1 MKKEKI
7 IKYVAVLIV
16 VIIIAISI
24 FIIIKFKNNN
34 KKDDNLNEK
43 TQEELK
49 YISTKIIELMNGLN
63 NITFS
68 NYILIEEEN
77 TDNKENNSNEN
88 NENEGNKS
96 NENNENE
103 GNKSDENNENEGN
116 KSDTFSDKS
125 NNTQSS
131 SESNIKYELKGSNI
145 LSNNTGT
152 INWDNEKGA
161 IESINV
167 KWTSLIV
174 DLHQLNVN
182 NDDILNFSNI
192 LNQTIVNI
200 KQENKVNTMLN
211 LANLYGY
218 IPNYLKQFSNDEEKI
233 IIEYIKS
240 NILNSYALVEQ
251 ERWDE
256 VKEHVFNSVEN
267 ITNIMNS
274 INTEQF
280 SQYQINRIYVMLNEL
295 YSSIDLKDKQLY
307 YIKYRNVMEELMNI

>member
-96 NENNENE
+96 
-103 GNKSDENNENEGN
+103 
-116 KSDTFSDKS
+116 DTFSDKS

-152 INWDNEKGA
+152 INWDNEKGV

-200 KQENKVNTMLN
+200 KQENKVNTMLD

-233 IIEYIKS
+233 SIEYIKS

-256 VKEHVFNSVEN
+256 VKEQVFNSVEN
-267 ITNIMNS
+267 ITNRMNS

>member
-49 YISTKIIELMNGLN
+49 YVSTKIIELMNGLN

-88 NENEGNKS
+88 NENEANKY
-96 NENNENE
+96 
-103 GNKSDENNENEGN
+103 
-116 KSDTFSDKS
+116 DTSSDKS

-200 KQENKVNTMLN
+200 KQENKVNTMLD

-233 IIEYIKS
+233 SIEYIKS

-256 VKEHVFNSVEN
+256 VKEQVFNSVEN

-274 INTEQF
+274 VNTEQF

>member
-49 YISTKIIELMNGLN
+49 YVSTKIIELMNGLN

-88 NENEGNKS
+88 NENEANKY
-96 NENNENE
+96 
-103 GNKSDENNENEGN
+103 
-116 KSDTFSDKS
+116 DTSSDKS

-200 KQENKVNTMLN
+200 KQENKVNTMLD

-233 IIEYIKS
+233 SIEYIKS

-256 VKEHVFNSVEN
+256 VKEQVFNSVEN

>member
-77 TDNKENNSNEN
+77 TDNKENNSN
-88 NENEGNKS
+88 
-96 NENNENE
+96 
-103 GNKSDENNENEGN
+103 ENNENEGN

-200 KQENKVNTMLN
+200 KQENKVNTMLD

-233 IIEYIKS
+233 SIEYIKS

-256 VKEHVFNSVEN
+256 VKEQVFNSVEN

>member
-88 NENEGNKS
+88 NENEANKS
-96 NENNENE
+96 
-103 GNKSDENNENEGN
+103 G
-116 KSDTFSDKS
+116 TFSDKS

-152 INWDNEKGA
+152 INWDNEKGV

-192 LNQTIVNI
+192 LNHTIVNI
-200 KQENKVNTMLN
+200 KQENKVNTMLD

-233 IIEYIKS
+233 SIEYIKS

-256 VKEHVFNSVEN
+256 VKEQVFNSVEN

>member
-16 VIIIAISI
+16 VIIITISI

-77 TDNKENNSNEN
+77 TDNKENNSN
-88 NENEGNKS
+88 
-96 NENNENE
+96 
-103 GNKSDENNENEGN
+103 ENNENEGN

-200 KQENKVNTMLN
+200 KQENKVNTMLD

-233 IIEYIKS
+233 SIEYIKS

-256 VKEHVFNSVEN
+256 VKEQVFNSVEN

>member
-7 IKYVAVLIV
+7 IKYVTVLIV

-88 NENEGNKS
+88 NENER
-96 NENNENE
+96 NEMNE
-103 GNKSDENNENEGN
+103 ENT
-116 KSDTFSDKS
+116 SDTSSDKS

-145 LSNNTGT
+145 LSNNAGT

-200 KQENKVNTMLN
+200 KQENKVNTMLD

-233 IIEYIKS
+233 SIEYIKS

-256 VKEHVFNSVEN
+256 VKEQVFNSVEN

-274 INTEQF
+274 VNTEQF